1 MVKKFEEKN
10 FKILGV
16 PYVVCTTSGSMAMLM
31 ALMAYDIKRGDE
43 VIVPNRTWISTA
55 HAPHL
60 LGVKVKAV
68 DVKKNI
74 PIIDE
79 SKIIDKISKKTKA
92 IIPVYMGGRY
102 VDFSKIKK
110 IAKRYKLKIIED
122 VAQGLFGKNYNKF
135 IGTDGD
141 IGCFSL
147 SVAKIISTGQGGFL
161 LLKTKKYEKLLAI
174 RTHGVENA
182 INVQKNW
189 PMPGFNF
196 RFNDIL
202 LLLGSNNWRL

>member
-1 MVKKFEEKN
+1 MKKINWWRTDFRNGEVDLISDSIFKERISQGPMVKKFEEKIS
-10 FKILGV
+10 KILGV

-43 VIVPNRTWISTA
+43 VIVQIEHGFLRLM
-55 HAPHL
+55 PHL

-102 VDFSKIKK
+102 VDFPKIKK
-110 IAKRYKLKIIED
+110 IAKRYQLKIIED
-122 VAQGLFGKNYNKF
+122 AAQGLFGKNYNKF

-141 IGCFSL
+141 VGCFSL

-161 LLKTKKYEKLLAI
+161 VAKTKNI
-174 RTHGVENA
+174 
-182 INVQKNW
+182 
-189 PMPGFNF
+189 
-196 RFNDIL
+196 
-202 LLLGSNNWRL
+202 